1 MALTAEQFEI
11 FEENQNMRDEI
22 FKLVQFTIEDFFDY
36 LQIVDNYDHCGTIDE
51 VLKKESAHLKKVLK
65 NLS

>member
-22 FKLVQFTIEDFFDY
+22 FKFVQFDLNDIFDY
-36 LQIVDNYDHCGTIDE
+36 LKIVDNYDHCGTTDE
-51 VLKKESAHLKKVLK
+51 VLEKESAHLKKVL
-65 NLS
+65 NDLR

>member
-22 FKLVQFTIEDFFDY
+22 FKLVQFNIEDFFDY

-51 VLKKESAHLKKVLK
+51 VLKKSQLI
-65 NLS
+65 